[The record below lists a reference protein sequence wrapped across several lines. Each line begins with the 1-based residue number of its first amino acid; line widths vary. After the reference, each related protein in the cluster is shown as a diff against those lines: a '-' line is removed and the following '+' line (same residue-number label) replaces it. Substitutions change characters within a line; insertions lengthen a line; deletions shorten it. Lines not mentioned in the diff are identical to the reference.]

1 MDEQGLIRQV
11 YKIVNKNYQDIY
23 AIDIMNDLVYVFD
36 FHEFEDLAIKEKIS
50 YTDFIER
57 VKAFCHPDEIKEY
70 FEALSLNRL
79 ESLYQQNK
87 EETLVKYKRLMPTG
101 EYRYFINYINYLN
114 YQGKK
119 LIFMIS
125 EDVNSRLI
133 DTEKDKIQLEEQI
146 DTYKNTM
153 DVEREAISD
162 ALYKVND
169 VLAASDDATST
180 RNYIN
185 SIFKNV
191 STDHPELNKI
201 ILDKVMNTVDYKKP
215 SILITDD
222 SALIR
227 NTLKRIF
234 QEEFNIIF
242 AKDGKEAVDIITK
255 NISNNNYDNT
265 KENIVGIL
273 LDLVMPSY
281 DGFYVLDFMKNNN
294 LFTKVPVAI
303 ISGDETKETR
313 RRVYQYDI
321 VDMLEKPFNADN
333 IRRRIS
339 KIINLYSSKANL
351 SDIVSAQDET
361 LKVVNDTNLIPIMN
375 QIVTNYL
382 KSKESILLS
391 NATRI
396 LTIKLKDKYPEY
408 NIDNKYLDAIVKS
421 APLYNIGAIAVDENM
436 VITSES
442 IKHEI
447 ENGLTIVDNYITDE
461 YDKNIANNIV
471 KYSCEMYD
479 GSGYPDSLKG
489 DNIPIEASI
498 VNMIV
503 RIVSAQD
510 ILTGINSI
518 LEERTKYNPKLIDAL
533 NDAKNDLIGLN

>member
-1 MDEQGLIRQV
+1 
-11 YKIVNKNYQDIY
+11 
-23 AIDIMNDLVYVFD
+23 
-36 FHEFEDLAIKEKIS
+36 
-50 YTDFIER
+50 
-57 VKAFCHPDEIKEY
+57 
-70 FEALSLNRL
+70 
-79 ESLYQQNK
+79 
-87 EETLVKYKRLMPTG
+87 
-101 EYRYFINYINYLN
+101 
-114 YQGKK
+114 
-119 LIFMIS
+119 MIS